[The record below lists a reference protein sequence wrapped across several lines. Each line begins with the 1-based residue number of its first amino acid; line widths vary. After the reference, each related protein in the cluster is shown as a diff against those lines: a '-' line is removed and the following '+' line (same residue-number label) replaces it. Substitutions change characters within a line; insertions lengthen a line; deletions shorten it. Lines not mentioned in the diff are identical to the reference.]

1 MAQQKEGIERLTG
14 ITLKEYTEK
23 VSKLIKVIR
32 ERSPQDI
39 FISSGETLEI
49 KVKGRL
55 TEASE
60 LNIWDDDVF
69 DFFLGNICKRTAKGR
84 IKANISAGEM
94 DHGLTNALLEV
105 HKTSYDF
112 SMSLDNQTLRIHL
125 YSQFDPNISGNSYPA
140 LSIRVVE
147 TRLKPYEELNLP
159 MLFKRVTELRRG
171 LVLIAGH
178 TASGKSTTVA
188 TLVNLL
194 NTSSSDRLTVLT
206 IEDPVEYVH
215 KSSGAKII
223 QKSVGINTPSFE
235 QATEDALRENVDIVM
250 IGELRGPEEMNNALR
265 LAETGKM
272 VIATVHAN
280 SVADTVERIINEFPG
295 NVQDNYRARLSEN
308 LVGIL
313 HQNLEIYK
321 GNQYPVAHGFLVLN
335 ANDQSELRLNL
346 KNRASLV
353 GLMKNEGHP
362 WVITYKK
369 AFDELN
375 AKVKFEDPEDAK
387 QKFSIKL

>member
-1 MAQQKEGIERLTG
+1 MAKIKEGIEQLTG
-14 ITLKEYTEK
+14 VDLKEYKAT
-23 VSKLIKVIR
+23 VLKLIQVIR
-32 ERSPQDI
+32 DRSPQDI

-60 LNIWDDDVF
+60 LNIWDTDVF
-69 DFFLGNICKRTAKGR
+69 DFFLGNICKRTVKGR
-84 IKANISAGEM
+84 TKANYDAGQM
-94 DHGLTNALLEV
+94 DYGLTNALLEA
-105 HKTSYDF
+105 HNTSYDF

-147 TRLKPYEELNLP
+147 TRLKPYEDLHLP
-159 MLFKRVTELRRG
+159 VLFKRITELRRG
-171 LVLIAGH
+171 LVLVAGH

-188 TLVNLL
+188 TLINII
-194 NTSSSDRLTVLT
+194 NTSSSERLTILT
-206 IEDPVEYVH
+206 IEDPVEYIH

-295 NVQDNYRARLSEN
+295 DVQDNYRARLAEN

-313 HQNLEIYK
+313 HQNLEIYN
-321 GNQYPVAHGFLVLN
+321 GNQYPVAHGFLVMN
-335 ANDQSELRLNL
+335 PNDQSELRLNL
-346 KNRASLV
+346 KNRSTLV

-362 WVITYKK
+362 WVVTYKK
-369 AFDELN
+369 SFEELN
-375 AKVKFEDPEDAK
+375 TKVVFEDVDDAR
-387 QKFSIKL
+387 QKFTVKL